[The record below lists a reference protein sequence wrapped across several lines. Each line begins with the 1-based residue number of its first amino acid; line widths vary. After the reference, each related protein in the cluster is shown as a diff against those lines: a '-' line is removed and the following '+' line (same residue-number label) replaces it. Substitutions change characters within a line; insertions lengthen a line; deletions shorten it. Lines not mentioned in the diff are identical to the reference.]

1 MARSVVPAT
10 TTTVTI
16 SASGTII
23 VAFLSSNYVKMILFL
38 FLQTL
43 TFYTERERV
52 KGVNMIKMMDTPE

>member
-1 MARSVVPAT
+1 MPAT

-16 SASGTII
+16 AASGTII

>member
-1 MARSVVPAT
+1 MPAT